1 MPTHLVPVPAAG
13 SEGSDR
19 AWLGSERSQWVTIS
33 LTEITVTR
41 MVTSRRMG
49 ARAKIHKWLDSSED

>member
-33 LTEITVTR
+33 LIEITVT
-41 MVTSRRMG
+41 VG
-49 ARAKIHKWLDSSED
+49 ARAKIHKRLDSSED